1 MTGAKYGMIK
11 NYILTPAFLVMI
23 ASAGLAQ
30 QKVTADKIVGIV
42 GDKIILKSELAIAI
56 QDMQRNSGGAE
67 LKGVDECQILDGMLI
82 QKALVLQAEKD
93 SLPVSEEE
101 VEAEVDQRIR
111 YFINLYGGK
120 EAFEQIAQRT
130 VYQAKQDFLIPIRE
144 QRLAQAMRNEI
155 VKDIKITP
163 TEVKDYFEKIKKNNL
178 RFYESEMQ
186 LSQIV
191 LYPKA
196 SRDIEKLAIDEL
208 NDYKRQV
215 ESGQK
220 KFETLAQFYSDDPG
234 SKDKGGQIELNRAD
248 SKMWDPVFF
257 STAFRLK
264 EGQVSP
270 VIKSKFGYH
279 IIQMVSR
286 NGDEAIV
293 RHILKIPQITEP
305 EIKEVSN
312 ILDSVRMQLVAG
324 TMGFGEAIARHSG
337 DNAIFTADDVA
348 KSTAGQIMGK
358 DGSTFLTITDLDKD
372 MVLLLK
378 NSNLKPGEYSK
389 PTVFTD
395 DKGKKGVRIVLM
407 VSKSEPHT
415 ENLRDDYNRVAQRAL
430 DEKKS
435 GVLEK
440 WFANKIPTFYIMI
453 DGEYKTCSN
462 LSKWQGTA
470 SAGN

>member
-1 MTGAKYGMIK
+1 MTKK
-11 NYILTPAFLVMI
+11 FILIPVLFCILANSF
-23 ASAGLAQ
+23 AQ
-30 QKVTADKIVGIV
+30 QRVVADKIAGIV

-56 QDMQRNSGGAE
+56 QDMQRNANGADI
-67 LKGVDECQILDGMLI
+67 KGVDECNILDNMLI

-130 VYQAKQDFLIPIRE
+130 VYQAKQDFLGPIRE
-144 QRLAQAMRNEI
+144 QRQASSMRNKI
-155 VKDIKITP
+155 VEDIKITP
-163 TEVKDYFEKIKKNNL
+163 TEVKDYFEKIPKNKL

-186 LSQIV
+186 LSQIII
-191 LYPKA
+191 YPKA

-208 NDYKRQV
+208 NEYKRQV
-215 ESGQK
+215 ETNQK

-234 SKDKGGQIELNRAD
+234 SKEKGGQIELNRND
-248 SKMWDPVFF
+248 SKIWDPIFF

-286 NGDEAIV
+286 NGDDALV
-293 RHILKIPQITEP
+293 RHILKIPQVMAP
-305 EIKEVSN
+305 EINETTAQ
-312 ILDSVRMQLVAG
+312 LDSIRTQLVAG
-324 TMGFGEAIARHSG
+324 AISFGEAVAKYSG
-337 DNAIFTADDVA
+337 DDIA

-358 DGSTFLTITDLDKD
+358 DGSTFLTIPDMDKD

-378 NSNLKPGEYSK
+378 SSNMKPGDYSK
-389 PTVFTD
+389 PTLYTD
-395 DKGKKGVRIVLM
+395 DRGKKGVRIVHML
-407 VSKSEPHT
+407 SKSEPHT
-415 ENLRDDYNRVAQRAL
+415 ENLKDDYNRVSQRAL

-435 GVLEK
+435 AALEK
-440 WFANKIPTFYIMI
+440 WFLTKIPSFYIMI
-453 DGEYKTCSN
+453 DGDYKNCSN
-462 LSKWQGTA
+462 LTKWQGNSVT
-470 SAGN
+470 AGN